1 MRRRSES
8 VRTLGPKVMR
18 PLTLPANLRI
28 PYGEFR
34 CWGRPDAPISYRTKG
49 RTMRLK
55 NLITMLAISALVV
68 AACSS
73 DSGAEPGDVL
83 FDVELIEVKGAT
95 DGIPAPDVDPTSLSR
110 GYGYKAPGDYDPD
123 NPDKFQ
129 VATYM
134 FAPGAMTVAKGDAVT
149 LRMFGVNG
157 DEHVMFVQAPDGSTV
172 VEAFT
177 VNRGRED
184 TVSFTADQTGHYKL
198 ICSNHSP
205 TMTADIF
212 STG

>member
-1 MRRRSES
+1 
-8 VRTLGPKVMR
+8 
-18 PLTLPANLRI
+18 
-28 PYGEFR
+28 
-34 CWGRPDAPISYRTKG
+34 
-49 RTMRLK
+49 MRLK
-55 NLITMLAISALVV
+55 RLLTLLAVCALVV

-95 DGIPAPDVDPTSLSR
+95 DGISAPEIDPTSLSL
-110 GYGYKAPGDYDPD
+110 GYGYKAPGDYDAD
-123 NPDKFQ
+123 NPDKWQ

-134 FAPGAMTVAKGDAVT
+134 FAPGAMSVAQGDAVT

-157 DEHVMFVQAPDGSTV
+157 DEHVIYVEAPDGSTV
-172 VEAFT
+172 VDAFT
-177 VNRGRED
+177 ANRGREYS
-184 TVSFTADQTGHYKL
+184 VSFDADQAGHYRL
-198 ICSNHSP
+198 ICSTHGP

>member
-1 MRRRSES
+1 MMR
-8 VRTLGPKVMR
+8 
-18 PLTLPANLRI
+18 
-28 PYGEFR
+28 FR
-34 CWGRPDAPISYRTKG
+34 H
-49 RTMRLK
+49 
-55 NLITMLAISALVV
+55 LITVVAISALVV

-95 DGIPAPDVDPTSLSR
+95 DGIPAPDVDPTSLSQ
-110 GYGYKAPGDYDPD
+110 GYGYKAPGDYDAE
-123 NPDKFQ
+123 NPAKFQ

-134 FAPGAMTVAKGDAVT
+134 FAPGAMTVAKGDSVT

-157 DEHVMFVQAPDGSTV
+157 DEHLIFVQAPDGSTV
-172 VEAFT
+172 VDAFT
-177 VNRGRED
+177 ANRGREYS
-184 TVSFTADQTGHYKL
+184 VSFDADQAGHYKL
-198 ICSNHSP
+198 ICTTHGP